1 MNKLEIT
8 KVVLS
13 KEDIITCIT
22 NELLRQGLKPTKD
35 INISVGSRL
44 IGFGMGE
51 RPETY
56 IQDTTIECEKV

>member
-22 NELLRQGLKPTKD
+22 NELIRQGLKPNKPIS
-35 INISVGSRL
+35 INIGSRL
-44 IGFGMGE
+44 VGFGMGE
-51 RPETY
+51 REETY
-56 IQDTTIECEKV
+56 IQDTAIECEKG

>member
-22 NELLRQGLKPTKD
+22 NELVRQGLKPTKD
-35 INISVGSRL
+35 IDIRIGSRL
-44 IGFGMGE
+44 KGFGAGE
-51 RPETY
+51 YEERY